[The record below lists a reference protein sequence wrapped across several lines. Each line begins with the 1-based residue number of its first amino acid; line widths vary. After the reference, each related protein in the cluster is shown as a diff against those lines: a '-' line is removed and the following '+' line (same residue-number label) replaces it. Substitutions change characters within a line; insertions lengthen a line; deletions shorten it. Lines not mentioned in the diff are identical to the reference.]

1 MQCVDLYNNQY
12 PPMYHVE
19 SCSALWEILLS
30 CRALFPKPLPHQP
43 LLPPSPVTMTM
54 MMMMM
59 MMIVIKASVDKSQ
72 IDDDVGNEVGN
83 FDDDDDDCIDVE
95 QQI

>member
-1 MQCVDLYNNQY
+1 
-12 PPMYHVE
+12 MYHVE

-54 MMMMM
+54 MI
-59 MMIVIKASVDKSQ
+59 MIVIKASVDKSQ

-83 FDDDDDDCIDVE
+83 FDDDNVDCIDVE